1 MRHART
7 TDRYIKSGDEN
18 IAPKGLR
25 ILLPLLSENGMMNKN
40 KECYS

>member
-7 TDRYIKSGDEN
+7 TDRYIKPGDET
-18 IAPKGLR
+18 ITPKGFV
-25 ILLPLLSENGMMNKN
+25 LPLLSENGMMNKN